1 MAKVKINNE
10 EYLQIITDVEKT
22 QEYVLKAIEAWETNF
37 DNLYNN
43 FITNGFLE
51 SLYKDAES
59 QYYTSVQTGKNVVCW
74 TTGLAGV
81 GATIGSVFP
90 IAGTAIGAAVGALL
104 GLGVALISEL
114 ANPREPQWS
123 YTSKIVLENLL
134 TECVYGNNDAYLKL
148 INTNTK
154 MEHVYVTLYQILSKI
169 NEFNK
174 LYAQITETANE
185 MNLKTNVADDGV
197 TLLDINTDVVIDGEM
212 VELSISDAMN
222 AFYTYSGTVISAAVQ
237 ATYMEE
243 TYGADIN
250 YRDLVKN
257 ANSFMS
263 ETIQSGLYSQEF
275 VDHILPEYSP
285 SKQAAL
291 QTTSE
296 LVGATTAQ
304 VESVLDKSGTV
315 LGTVGLFSGLIGA
328 TYIGPVVLNDKVAA
342 ETPIGT
348 GDSAIKN
355 PSDDSSSN
363 VKTEVTKPVKDDTVV
378 KDPSGNDKNKNKDKD
393 EVKDNAKDNDK
404 TKEKGKDKTKD
415 KNKEVKEEK
424 KVEIVKVTDTE
435 LKPIENIKKIEKD
448 YDFLAR
454 IEYEAQGESAITQK
468 RLELIE
474 EANTLFEN
482 KDALQQKLQQFGYS
496 ESDIS
501 RISEDRSATIQAI
514 VEGGTKQELAE
525 IANRLAGADNV
536 TDFNTVY
543 NEKANIDDLYNG
555 KTDEFLLITSSD
567 PKVKSSYEFVLD
579 IKDSYDYAVKAANE
593 AVEAQAKA
601 KADLDSLK
609 ATFVKNS
616 GDDMSKWANEQI
628 KAYNEKVTEYNK
640 LVEEANVKIDKVD
653 EAYSSYETSM
663 KIYEQNKTNFYNE
676 VKIENQ
682 NIADMNNSNVTVEE
696 GTVLPDVSE
705 PVDSNEVVF
714 DDFRS
719 TSDEDLLN
727 LI

>member
-10 EYLQIITDVEKT
+10 EYLQIITNVEKT

-74 TTGLAGV
+74 GASGAAL
-81 GATIGSVFP
+81 GATIGSVVP
-90 IAGTAIGAAVGALL
+90 GIGTAIGAIIGGLVGLA
-104 GLGVALISEL
+104 GSAIYEV
-114 ANPREPQWS
+114 ANPREPQWA

-174 LYAQITETANE
+174 LYAQITETAKE

-197 TLLDINTDVVIDGEM
+197 TLLDINTDVVIDGEI

-363 VKTEVTKPVKDDTVV
+363 VKTEVTKPVKDDTLV
-378 KDPSGNDKNKNKDKD
+378 KDPSGNDKNKDKDKVKDKD
-393 EVKDNAKDNDK
+393 KD
-404 TKEKGKDKTKD
+404 KDKTKD
-415 KNKEVKEEK
+415 KDNVVKEEK

-536 TDFNTVY
+536 ADFNTVY

-579 IKDSYDYAVKAANE
+579 IKDSYDNAVKAANE

-601 KADLDSLK
+601 KVDLDSLK

-616 GDDMSKWANEQI
+616 GDDMSKWTNEQI

-682 NIADMNNSNVTVEE
+682 NIADMNNSNVIVED